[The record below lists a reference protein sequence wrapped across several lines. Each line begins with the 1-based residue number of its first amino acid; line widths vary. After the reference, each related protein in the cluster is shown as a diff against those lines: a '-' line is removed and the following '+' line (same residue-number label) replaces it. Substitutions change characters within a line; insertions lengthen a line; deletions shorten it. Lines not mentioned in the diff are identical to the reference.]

1 MRRGKF
7 VIGGLLV
14 VAAVVYLIVTST
26 SAAAQ
31 YYLTIGELQARP
43 SDFADRQVR
52 ISGAVV
58 GESIVYDAQ
67 RLELTF
73 TLADVPADLDDIER
87 AGGLA
92 EVLHRAVADPE
103 AARLRV
109 QYHGPRPDLLQA
121 EAQAIVTGRLG
132 SDGVFQAD
140 ELLLKCPTR
149 YDEELP
155 AQSS

>member
-31 YYLTIGELQARP
+31 YYLTIGELQARQA
-43 SDFADRQVR
+43 DFADRQVR

-67 RLELTF
+67 SLTLTF
-73 TLADVPADLDDIER
+73 TLADVPADLDEIEQ

-92 EVLHRAVADPE
+92 EVLHRAVADPA

-109 QYHGPRPDLLQA
+109 VYHGPRPDLLQD

-132 SDGVFQAD
+132 PDGVFQAD